1 MEELNLNKKGGEIL
15 SSAEWNR
22 MVSALNTIIQY
33 CNNFPSKVSAFE
45 NDSEYITN
53 QDLENLASQQYVGNA
68 LQDLVD
74 SGVMAGPAGHDGTT
88 PHIDSNTK
96 HWMIG
101 NTDTNVVAEG
111 KDGQDGISP
120 SITITAITGGN
131 RVVITD
137 STNSYTFDV
146 MDGQNG
152 QDGQDGQNG
161 QNGQDGTTPHIDPTS
176 KHWMIGLTDT
186 GVLAEGQ
193 QGMSAYQ
200 SYVNTTSDNPVL
212 TEQEWEASLH
222 ARQSQSDWNQSD
234 NTQGDFIKNKP
245 TLFSGSYTDLTD
257 KPTIPQIWQ
266 GTQAQYEALSPNYD
280 SNTIYIITAAS

>member
-33 CNNFPSKVSAFE
+33 CNNFPDKISAFE

-53 QDLENLASQQYVGNA
+53 QDLENLASKQYVGNA
-68 LQDLVD
+68 LQNLVD

-88 PHIDSNTK
+88 PHIDPVNK
-96 HWMIG
+96 HWIIG

-111 KDGQDGISP
+111 TNGQNGQDGVSP
-120 SITITAITGGN
+120 SVTITAITGGN

-137 STNSYTFDV
+137 STDSYTFDV
-146 MDGQNG
+146 M
-152 QDGQDGQNG
+152 DGQNG

-193 QGMSAYQ
+193 QGISAYQ

-222 ARQSQSDWNQSD
+222 ARQLQSDWNQSD

-280 SNTIYIITAAS
+280 SNTIYIITTAS

>member
-33 CNNFPSKVSAFE
+33 CNNFPDKISAFE

-53 QDLENLASQQYVGNA
+53 QDLENLASKQYVGNA
-68 LQDLVD
+68 LQNLVD

-96 HWMIG
+96 HWIIG

-111 KDGQDGISP
+111 KDGQDGVSP
-120 SITITAITGGN
+120 SITITAITGGS

-137 STNSYTFDV
+137 STDSYTFDV

-152 QDGQDGQNG
+152 QR
-161 QNGQDGTTPHIDPTS
+161 GQDGTTPHIDPTS

-186 GVLAEGQ
+186 GVVAEGQ
-193 QGMSAYQ
+193 QGISAYQ

-222 ARQSQSDWNQSD
+222 ARQLQSDWNQSD